1 MKKYIA
7 FIFCFFYFFFLSNK
21 FTTAQAANEKQI
33 VIICQNFED
42 ISWITNC
49 LDSFGKTYFVVEK
62 ENYTKET
69 IPQNQLVITTI
80 KEAYHDALSKNSP
93 VFCIGNEFIG
103 EIPQISFQKIP
114 VKIRT
119 VFYETLYETKTVKQP
134 YYFIKSYEGTPIGT
148 IKLANGTTFPYG
160 ILGNNWCYAPNSQEK
175 DSNYLLF
182 AEMMRKFLQIENKG
196 SIYFAFNEI
205 YPFSDLNMLCDAIT
219 LFHEKGFPFVLQ
231 IMPIYENYEQPSMQR
246 FIEVLQYAQSK
257 GGKIVSLAPIENEAI
272 QKNEF
277 LKQQKLKKWF
287 DYLKSHGIFLEEY
300 KTPPVSFSFE
310 EISSLKNN
318 QKQWAE
324 FPMDCIFNC
333 QIPKTKDEL
342 TSIVDFLQSNWISLT
357 SLGEEKNFTSLP
369 SETQANNK
377 TEKSTGKY
385 ASFFKVGNFVL
396 LLIIGI
402 SLILFFIILWIG
414 KRLYHKKFY
423 K

>member
-21 FTTAQAANEKQI
+21 FTTAQTIEEKQI
-33 VIICQNFED
+33 VIICQNFEN

-49 LDSFGKTYFVVEK
+49 LDSFGKAYFVVEK

-69 IPQNQLVITTI
+69 IMQNQMVITTV
-80 KEAYHDALSKNSP
+80 KEAYHDALSKDSP

-103 EIPQISFQKIP
+103 EIEQISFQKIP
-114 VKIRT
+114 VKSMA
-119 VFYETLYETKTVKQP
+119 VFLGTLSENKIINQP
-134 YYFIKSYEGTPIGT
+134 YYFIQSYEGTPIGT
-148 IKLANGTTFPYG
+148 IKIADGTAFPYG
-160 ILGNNWCYAPNSQEK
+160 ISGNNWCYAPNSQEK
-175 DSNYLLF
+175 TIHYLLF
-182 AEMMRKFLQIENKG
+182 TEMMREFLQIEHKG
-196 SIYFAFNEI
+196 TLYFAFDEI
-205 YPFSDLNMLCDAIT
+205 YPFSDLEMLCEAIT

-231 IMPIYENYEQPSMQR
+231 IMPIYENYEQPSIEL
-246 FIEVLQYAQSK
+246 FSEVLQYAQSK
-257 GGKIVSLAPIENEAI
+257 GGKIVSLAPIENKTI
-272 QKNEF
+272 QENKF
-277 LKQQKLKKWF
+277 LKEQKLKKWF
-287 DYLKSHGIFLEEY
+287 DYLKSQGIFLEEY
-300 KTPPVSFSFE
+300 KTPPISFSFE

-324 FPMDCIFNC
+324 FPIDCIFTS
-333 QIPKTKDEL
+333 QIPKTKEQL
-342 TSIVDFLQSNWISLT
+342 NSIVDFLQSNWIPLAP
-357 SLGEEKNFTSLP
+357 LGKEKSTASFS
-369 SETQANNK
+369 SESQINNK